1 MSGSL
6 FWVLELTPRNKAG
19 RPRGEEEEEEEHMT
33 VEILVDVW

>member
-19 RPRGEEEEEEEHMT
+19 RPREEEEEEHMT